1 MERDS
6 GKEGLAK
13 VLKIMTGRNLSLL
26 DFLPDGS
33 LAEKMISLVLSG
45 PPPSPSSR
53 LTNLFQEFL
62 PQFSELDIHDLKVV
76 IFGGGTGLSNIIGG
90 DSRQAD
96 WCATPFTG
104 LKEIFSHISSIV
116 CVTDD
121 GGSSG
126 ELLKELPLVA
136 LGDLRHVLLSSI
148 RREKIKERYDLDDAG
163 ALRLAGRLHAI
174 FNYRFTD
181 RPGSAGEMLAAAGFD
196 PGRLPPALD
205 LFLRELAERLFA
217 DSRLAPTLDCPQCLG
232 NLLLASAIYEHLD
245 PAESNIKLAVDDKAI
260 DKATISGLAALSSRL
275 GAPARAVL
283 PCTTTTAQL
292 QILYGNG
299 VLATGEYKSGHA
311 RRGYPVDRVIVRFF
325 RPPRLPPL
333 VSRVIG
339 EADII
344 IFAPGSLYSSV
355 VPILQVPGLAETVRA
370 NDRALKLLIAN
381 IWVQKG
387 ETDVARDA
395 PERKFHVS
403 DLIRAYAR
411 NIPGGVE
418 RLFSHILALGLG
430 DIPGSVLQSYALE
443 DKEPIYLD
451 RQPLREMGFEPVEA
465 CIFSK
470 DLLCRRR
477 VIQHDPDALA
487 MSIRTLWNLNVHGLL
502 APNPRA
508 AISPGPGG
516 TGPPLVRDDLAIPC
530 QRYQSIRAWLRG
542 LTWQQI
548 TGKAGRL
555 TQSLP
560 GEERL
565 RLFER
570 VAEVIWRH
578 HDILLQHLQL
588 VQGIILVDSAH
599 WRRCQQW
606 DNVFSFYDPLNGCI
620 TIRRDQLEN
629 SGHYFEMAFLVA
641 LGESLL
647 GNYALEKRMADIDAE
662 GESIGR
668 VFRLTLR
675 ERRDCNSF
683 LAGGELKTYL
693 QLARMRV
700 SQNNPLLY
708 TRLVNGEEGFT
719 PPGLL
724 FGLFYAWYLDNRF
737 AGHIEY
743 KMSIL
748 RNKVSNLI
756 PEQVRIVNRRN
767 GLTRFFRETVFR
779 HRFTVTKSRP

>member
-6 GKEGLAK
+6 GKEALAK
-13 VLKIMTGRNLSLL
+13 VLQILTGQNLSLL

-33 LAEKMISLVLSG
+33 LAEKVINLVLNG

-62 PQFSELDIHDLKVV
+62 PRFSDDTRDLKVV
-76 IFGGGTGLSNIIGG
+76 VFGGGTGLSNIIGG

-104 LKEIFSHISSIV
+104 LKEIFPHINSIV

-148 RREKIKERYDLDDAG
+148 RREKIKERYELDDAG
-163 ALRLAGRLHAI
+163 ALRLAGQLHTI
-174 FNYRFTD
+174 FNYRFTV
-181 RPGSAGEMLAAAGFD
+181 RPDSADEMLAAAGLG
-196 PGRLPPALD
+196 PGRLPPPLD
-205 LFLRELAERLFA
+205 LFLRELAGRLFA
-217 DSRLAPTLDCPQCLG
+217 DSRLAPTLDRPQCLG
-232 NLLLASAIYEHLD
+232 NLLLASAIYEYLD
-245 PAESNIKLAVDDKAI
+245 PAASHLELAADDQAI
-260 DKATISGLAALSSRL
+260 DDATIRGLAALSSRL

-283 PCTTTTAQL
+283 PCTTTPAQL
-292 QILYGNG
+292 QVLYGNG

-325 RPPRLPPL
+325 RPPSLPPL
-333 VSRVIG
+333 VSQVIG

-387 ETDVARDA
+387 ETDAARDA

-418 RLFSHILALGLG
+418 QLFSHVLALGLG
-430 DIPGSVLQSYALE
+430 DIPGSILQSYALE

-470 DLLCRRR
+470 ELLGRRR
-477 VIQHDPDALA
+477 VVQHDPDALA
-487 MSIRTLWNLNVHGLL
+487 MSIRTLWDLNVHGLL
-502 APNPRA
+502 APNPRGA
-508 AISPGPGG
+508 TNPGPEKIE
-516 TGPPLVRDDLAIPC
+516 PLVRDDLAIPC

-548 TGKAGRL
+548 AGKAGL

-560 GEERL
+560 GDERL
-565 RLFER
+565 LLFER
-570 VAEVIWRH
+570 VAEVIWHH
-578 HDILLQHLQL
+578 HDILLQHLHL
-588 VQGIILVDSAH
+588 IRGIILVDSAN

-620 TIRRDQLEN
+620 TIRRDQLEDP
-629 SGHYFEMAFLVA
+629 GHFEMAFLVA

-647 GNYALEKRMADIDAE
+647 GNYAREKRMTDVYAE
-662 GESIGR
+662 GENIGR

-675 ERRDCNSF
+675 EPRDRNGF

-748 RNKVSNLI
+748 RNKVSDLI
-756 PEQVRIVNRRN
+756 PEQVRIVSLRN
-767 GLTRFFRETVFR
+767 GLTRFFRETVFK
-779 HRFTVTKSRP
+779 HRSTVTGTRS

>member
-6 GKEGLAK
+6 GKEALAE
-13 VLKIMTGRNLSLL
+13 VLEIMTGRNLSLL

-62 PQFSELDIHDLKVV
+62 PQFSELDTRDLKVV
-76 IFGGGTGLSNIIGG
+76 IFGGGTGLSNVIGG
-90 DSRQAD
+90 DSRQVD

-104 LKEIFSHISSIV
+104 LKEIFPHINSIV

-136 LGDLRHVLLSSI
+136 MGDLRHVLLSSI
-148 RREKIKERYDLDDAG
+148 RREKIKERYELDDAG

-181 RPGSAGEMLAAAGFD
+181 RPGSAGEMLAAAGLD

-217 DSRLAPTLDCPQCLG
+217 DSRLAPTLDRPQCLG

-245 PAESNIKLAVDDKAI
+245 PAAGHGEPAVDDEAV
-260 DKATISGLAALSSRL
+260 DEATIRGLAALSSRL

-283 PCTTTTAQL
+283 PCTATPAQL
-292 QILYGNG
+292 QVLYGNG

-325 RPPRLPPL
+325 RAPRLPPL

-355 VPILQVPGLAETVRA
+355 VPILQVPGLADAVRE

-387 ETDVARDA
+387 ETDAARDA

-430 DIPGSVLQSYALE
+430 DIPGSVLRNYALE

-470 DLLCRRR
+470 DLLRRRR

-502 APNPRA
+502 VPNPRGA
-508 AISPGPGG
+508 TSSGPETLG
-516 TGPPLVRDDLAIPC
+516 PLVRDDLAIPC
-530 QRYQSIRAWLRG
+530 QRYQSVRAWLRG
-542 LTWQQI
+542 LTWQQVS
-548 TGKAGRL
+548 GQAGL
-555 TQSLP
+555 MQSLP

-570 VAEVIWRH
+570 VAEVIWHH

-588 VQGIILVDSAH
+588 VRGIIMVDSAH

-629 SGHYFEMAFLVA
+629 PGHFEMAFLVA

-700 SQNNPLLY
+700 SQHNPLLY
-708 TRLVNGEEGFT
+708 TRLVNAEEGFT

-779 HRFTVTKSRP
+779 HRFTVTESRP